1 MKLSL
6 RFQVV
11 LMVLLLLPAASVFAG
26 TDNHKGSL
34 NLGAAVQAA
43 GKDLPAGDY
52 TVKWEGMGPTT
63 QVNIIQDGKVVAT
76 VPARV
81 IKLDQKSNQDVA
93 GVKTDSDGSRTL
105 TMIQFE
111 GKSYALEIPA
121 SGGGDSA
128 SGSSVK

>member
-63 QVNIIQDGKVVAT
+63 QVSIIQNGKVVAT

-81 IKLDQKSNQDVA
+81 IKMDQKSSQDVA
-93 GVKTDSDGSRTL
+93 GVNTDSDGSRTL
-105 TMIQFE
+105 TLIQFE
-111 GKSYALEIPA
+111 GKSYALEIAA